1 MLLSP
6 IFIAPYGCRF
16 TELIKQSHVWKRGSY
31 ICIQVLSH
39 IICLIFVN
47 YCKLLNTKT
56 AYFSF
61 IKTKIKLLSLF
72 LFPKNEQPLDCYLM
86 LTTASHVLDVICCT
100 KKYRVIQNEC
110 TFTFPKFWNPM
121 NLKTSPQKPVNFLL
135 RKWKLLFSF
144 Q

>member
-1 MLLSP
+1 MLFVTDVFHTLWVSV
-6 IFIAPYGCRF
+6 YR
-16 TELIKQSHVWKRGSY
+16 LMKQSHVWNRGSY
-31 ICIQVLSH
+31 ICIQVLLH
-39 IICLIFVN
+39 IICLTFVN

-72 LFPKNEQPLDCYLM
+72 LFPKSEQPLIVILCWQQPLM
-86 LTTASHVLDVICCT
+86 FSTWYAVPRSTGWFRMNVHF
-100 KKYRVIQNEC
+100 Y
-110 TFTFPKFWNPM
+110 FPKFWNPM